1 MATEIK
7 PDSTFKHSVNLEEKK
22 RQNENPH
29 WCDLFPGHEGEP
41 NPTTSCVIVK
51 PSPLRLRDLCTPGPE
66 KHRAQG
72 HPCLV
77 HPGWTNH
84 YWLNFCPPAKGNHSL
99 HQKHQQA
106 DFMCRAGFSS
116 GSVLL
121 SIPSST
127 SIHSAHQNLPN
138 YSLFNISIYVCINKH
153 AETSPLAAIKWLS
166 RMQTVVSITWDSL

>member
-1 MATEIK
+1 MKIHIGAIFSLDMRANQTL
-7 PDSTFKHSVNLEEKK
+7 PQAVWWLNLHLWDS
-22 RQNENPH
+22 
-29 WCDLFPGHEGEP
+29 GM
-41 NPTTSCVIVK
+41 
-51 PSPLRLRDLCTPGPE
+51 CTPGPE

-121 SIPSST
+121 SIPYST